1 MKKILL
7 SLCMLLALTACK
19 DDNKSNQQA
28 NAKPVVKIGASF
40 PLTGNM
46 SAIGIGTQKALVAAI
61 NDVNSNPNNK
71 YYYELLIE
79 NDQMEPKLINNVA
92 NKFIY
97 SDKVD
102 VIVSFF
108 STAGRVVA
116 PMAVQNKIINF
127 NFGYSPEVL
136 QSKYNFQNFTT
147 LTAENDATIE
157 FLKSKN
163 VTNVDLLYQNIGAA
177 DQLLEPLKVLLDQNG
192 ISYTVHRFNKGER
205 DFAMLVS
212 KIKSSESQ
220 AVLIYAFEPE
230 EDILTKEIRLQN
242 VDKIIAYN
250 DGLPM
255 TNNYDIYEGYYNIG
269 SLMTPQ
275 KYQKAWGLEGQNAA
289 YTAYL
294 YDTGKIIA
302 EAYENT
308 PAKGKIPTSDEVSAY
323 LHSRKNYSGIVG
335 AYIMDERG
343 QFHSKGQVTIVKN
356 GKLIPLDELNTLQ
369 Q

>member
-1 MKKILL
+1 MKRLL
-7 SLCMLLALTACK
+7 MCLCVVLALTACK
-19 DDNKSNQQA
+19 EENKTTAQA
-28 NAKPVVKIGASF
+28 SAKPVVKIGASF

-46 SAIGIGTQKALVAAI
+46 AAIGIGTQKALVAAI
-61 NDVNSNPNNK
+61 NDVNANPNNK
-71 YYYELLIE
+71 YHYELLIE

-116 PMAVQNKIINF
+116 PLAVQNKIINF

-147 LTAENDATIE
+147 LNAENDATIE
-157 FLKSKN
+157 FLKANN
-163 VTNVDLLYQNIGAA
+163 VNNVDLLYQNIGAA
-177 DQLLEPLKVLLDQNG
+177 DQLLEPLKGLLEQNG
-192 ISYTVHRFNKGER
+192 IDYTVHRFNKGGR
-205 DFAMLVS
+205 DFAVLVS
-212 KIKSSESQ
+212 KIKSSLSQ

-250 DGLPM
+250 DGLLM
-255 TNNYDIYEGYYNIG
+255 TNNYEIYEGYYNIG
-269 SLMTPQ
+269 SLMTPLD
-275 KYQKAWGLEGQNAA
+275 YQQAWGLEEQNAA

-302 EAYENT
+302 EAYENA
-308 PAKGKIPTSDEVSAY
+308 PAKGKIPTSDEISDY
-323 LHSRKNYSGIVG
+323 LHSRVNYSGIVG
-335 AYIMDERG
+335 DYILDERG
-343 QFHSKGQVTIVKN
+343 QFHSKGQVTIVKG
-356 GKLIPLDELNTLQ
+356 GKLIPLDDLGSAQ
-369 Q
+369 